1 MPLPGTQ
8 RATFAHTP
16 AVDTLHTGDMH
27 TGRELRDFLTSRR
40 EALTPEEVGLPPSN
54 SHRRVKGLRREE
66 VAILAGVSVDYYAKL
81 EQGRVGNISE
91 QVLVAIEDAL
101 RLDELERKHLRSLL
115 SADSVHPHRPASPV
129 KARPAALAMINALD
143 PVPAVICGPYLE
155 VLGINHAGKALFDD
169 FDAMPIRERNM
180 ARWMFLNPRAK
191 QVYPDWASI
200 AAQNVAVLRAAAVSG
215 VCNARLVELVG
226 ELSLASPEFARFW
239 ADYRLSEHTHGT
251 KRFFHEAVGEMQLNY
266 EALPLPGDQGQTVM
280 VYTADKGSPSEEKL
294 ALLSSW
300 SATPTEPDSSERVG
314 DVGEPARA
322 TDAVPRPGRRPG
334 SVRG

>member
-1 MPLPGTQ
+1 MP
-8 RATFAHTP
+8 
-16 AVDTLHTGDMH
+16 

-40 EALTPEEVGLPPSN
+40 ASLTPEEVGLPPSH

-66 VAILAGVSVDYYAKL
+66 VAILAGVSVDYYVKL

-91 QVLVAIEDAL
+91 QVLVSIEAAL

-115 SADSVHPHRPASPV
+115 TADSLHTPRPDPTV
-129 KARPAALAMINALD
+129 KARHAVLAMINALD
-143 PVPAVICGPYLE
+143 PVPAVILGPYLE
-155 VLGINHAGKALFDD
+155 VLGINRAAVALLDD

-191 QVYPDWASI
+191 QVYLDWADI
-200 AAQNVAVLRAAAVSG
+200 AAQTVAFLRAAAVAG
-215 VCNARLVELVG
+215 ARNDRLAELVG
-226 ELSLASPEFARFW
+226 ELTMASPEFARFW
-239 ADYRLSEHTHGT
+239 ADYRLFAHTHGT

-266 EALPLPGDQGQTVM
+266 EALPLSGDRGQTVV

-300 SATPTEPDSSERVG
+300 SATPIEPDSAERA
-314 DVGEPARA
+314 DDHRLSRH
-322 TDAVPRPGRRPG
+322 VPLTSTAERE
-334 SVRG
+334 

>member
-1 MPLPGTQ
+1 
-8 RATFAHTP
+8 
-16 AVDTLHTGDMH
+16 MH

-40 EALTPEEVGLPPSN
+40 ASLTPEEVGLPPSH
-54 SHRRVKGLRREE
+54 SHRRVQGLRREE

-81 EQGRVGNISE
+81 EQGRVGNVSE

-115 SADSVHPHRPASPV
+115 SADSVHPQRPAPAV

-200 AAQNVAVLRAAAVSG
+200 AAQTVAVLRAAAVAG
-215 VCNARLVELVG
+215 ICNDRFTHLVG

-239 ADYRLSEHTHGT
+239 ADDRLSEHTHGT
-251 KRFFHEAVGEMQLNY
+251 KRFYHEAVGEMQLNY

-300 SATPTEPDSSERVG
+300 SATPMEPASSERV
-314 DVGEPARA
+314 DANGESAQVTEMVTR
-322 TDAVPRPGRRPG
+322 TGQRPRPLRG
-334 SVRG
+334 S